1 MVRPRGCSLSG
12 EMRSTPKVCVP
23 TMVRLHWPSWYTS
36 SVGRFLI
43 RVVWYALRRRD
54 CQKLDMPVLSCKVLQ
69 AGLQNLAGHHPACAQ
84 KPPAQ
89 HALDITG
96 ARSWHGWPQLTLD
109 MFGMPWMQG

>member
-1 MVRPRGCSLSG
+1 MLDGETEGLLTFWGDAVDAQSLCAHDGALALAVVVHQQRG
-12 EMRSTPKVCVP
+12 EV
-23 TMVRLHWPSWYTS
+23 
-36 SVGRFLI
+36 LI

-109 MFGMPWMQG
+109 MFGMP